1 MYVSPTLVLSSFA
14 SPAAKKNDANA
25 SYTSNSFMTPLAVS
39 PAAPPLPILPKPRTE
54 STDQTPSR
62 AIIPG
67 DDPGETPV

>member
-1 MYVSPTLVLSSFA
+1 
-14 SPAAKKNDANA
+14 
-25 SYTSNSFMTPLAVS
+25 VS

-67 DDPGETPV
+67 DDPGDQQPPERRPESDASIDNFSCAVMQEPLAVEQPA